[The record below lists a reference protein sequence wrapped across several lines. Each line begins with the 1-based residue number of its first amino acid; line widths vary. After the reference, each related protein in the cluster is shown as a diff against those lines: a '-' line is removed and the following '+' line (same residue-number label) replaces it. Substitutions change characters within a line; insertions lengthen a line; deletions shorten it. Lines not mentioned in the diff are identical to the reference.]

1 LGRNVGAVLATA
13 LSMLAATLLI
23 ATGALLMPASAP
35 ATSTQRK
42 STPCANA
49 NLLPTAANT
58 AAVDAATLCLID
70 HVRTASHLRPLRF
83 NPELQAVAATQ
94 VSEMVRWNYF
104 ADNSPSGQTP
114 ATLIEA
120 TSYAAHATRLATG
133 QNIAWGTGVDATP
146 AFVVAAWMSSPPHRE
161 LILTAAYRDAGV
173 SATPAVP
180 SVVESAPGAT
190 YAVEFGARGRGAKH
204 APA

>member
-1 LGRNVGAVLATA
+1 LERNVGAVPATA

-23 ATGALLMPASAP
+23 ATGALPMPASAL

-42 STPCANA
+42 SASCANA
-49 NLLPTAANT
+49 NLLPTAADA

-83 NPELQAVAATQ
+83 NHELQAVAATQ
-94 VSEMVRWNYF
+94 VSAMVRWNYF

-114 ATLIEA
+114 ARLIEA
-120 TSYAAHATRLATG
+120 TPYAAHATRLATG
-133 QNIAWGTGVDATP
+133 QNIAWGTGTDATP
-146 AFVVAAWMSSPPHRE
+146 AFVVDAWMKSPPHRE

-190 YAVEFGARGRGAKH
+190 YAVEFGARRRGRH